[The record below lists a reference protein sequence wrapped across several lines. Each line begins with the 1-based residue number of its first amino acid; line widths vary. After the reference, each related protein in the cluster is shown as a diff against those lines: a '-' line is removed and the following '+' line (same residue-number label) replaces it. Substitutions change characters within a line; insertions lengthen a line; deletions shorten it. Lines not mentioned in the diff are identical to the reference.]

1 MYLSAKTQGCTR
13 SIHSNISATDHS
25 NLLAYIIRSLV
36 AFLVCEKQIVASQKF
51 VCRNYTTKI
60 FARNLH
66 EIRQTSTRT
75 NENCFEML
83 LVHKF
88 VDRNRTTY
96 DDILLKLSTEFL
108 QILNLVLY
116 NGMLWQTERRNAIH
130 KYASIFV
137 QSLKNGNI
145 VAHSQKF
152 LCTGKSRRSTSDNSH
167 LVSVLLNLYAKVE
180 VVFARPITDKTLKF
194 ANRNRFALYAENA
207 LALALCFLRTNAT
220 ADSRQS
226 RILVDYPCC
235 GSKITFSNFSDKIW
249 NLN

>member
-1 MYLSAKTQGCTR
+1 MYLCTKAQCR
-13 SIHSNISATDHS
+13 TGSIHSNISTTNNC
-25 NLLAYIIRSLV
+25 NLLTNIIRSFV
-36 AFLVCEKQIVASQKF
+36 AFLVCEKQIVTSQEF
-51 VCRNYTTKI
+51 VCRNYTTQI
-60 FARNLH
+60 FSRNLH
-66 EIRQTSTRT
+66 KIRQTCTRT
-75 NENCFEML
+75 NENCLEML

-88 VDRNRTTY
+88 VYRNRATY
-96 DDILLKLSTEFL
+96 NDILLELSTEFL
-108 QILNLVLY
+108 QILYLVLH
-116 NGMLWQTERRNAIH
+116 NRMLWQTERRNTIY

-137 QSLKNGNI
+137 QCLENGNI

-167 LVSVLLNLYAKVE
+167 LVSVLFDLYAKVE
-180 VVFARPITDKTLKF
+180 VVFARPVTDKTLQLT
-194 ANRNRFALYAENA
+194 NCNRFALYAENA

-235 GSKITFSNFSDKIW
+235 GSKITFCNFSDKIW